1 MTKRESIS
9 VHLTSSDKSLGE
21 SLTDFT
27 NLVLKLSH
35 LKLEIFSKF
44 ILEFYNGEMILDLEN
59 PEIHEIVIQDFIDR
73 QKEYYQE
80 LDGVEIDRDF
90 KHSIGYTFYLNIFN
104 KNNELCMKC
113 QFVCFGAT
121 KTLGGISFFYDNLFS
136 NFSEL
141 TIFFTEILDCFSV
154 EYGNASNV
162 KFFLD
167 CMNNKELHKYLRLY
181 IVGSITYLSN
191 ERLLGI
197 DLTKCPPNIDKIF
210 FNKGVGF
217 SCSSNEIFNPQ
228 NHKHLQNSFLLR
240 EYFLSNNLFEY

>member
-1 MTKRESIS
+1 MNKRESIT
-9 VHLTSSDKSLGE
+9 VHLSISDKSLSD

-27 NLVLKLSH
+27 NLALKLFHS
-35 LKLEIFSKF
+35 KLEIFSKF
-44 ILEFYNGEMILDLEN
+44 ILEFDKGEMILDLEN
-59 PEIHEIVIQDFIDR
+59 PEIHQIVIESFIDR
-73 QKEYYQE
+73 QKEYYRK
-80 LDGVEIDRDF
+80 LDGIEIDRDF
-90 KHSIGYTFYLNIFN
+90 KHSIGYAFYLNIFN
-104 KNNELCMKC
+104 KNDDLCMKC

-141 TIFFTEILDCFSV
+141 TIFFTEVLECFSV
-154 EYGNASNV
+154 EYGNATNI

-167 CMNNKELHKYLRLY
+167 CMNNKELDKYLRLY
-181 IVGSITYLSN
+181 IVGSITYLTN
-191 ERLLGI
+191 EKLLGI
-197 DLTKCPPNIDKIF
+197 DLTKCPISIDKIF

-217 SCSSNEIFNPQ
+217 SCSNNEIFNPQ